1 MKRYTL
7 ASTLLLVALLT
18 GCKSTEDHGA
28 YAPVNPLQSNLEDT
42 ARFVLLD
49 PGAQKSVSCSSI
61 QEGRTSDGRLEVV
74 ANVRNRENRRIQVQ
88 INCVFKDAQGFVVE
102 DTPFQNLFLDE
113 NAQEGV
119 RFVSANDK
127 AMRYT
132 VRVRQAR

>member
-1 MKRYTL
+1 MKRYCL
-7 ASTLLLVALLT
+7 ASTLLFAVLLT

-28 YAPVNPLQSNLEDT
+28 YAPVNTSKSNLEDT

-61 QEGRTSDGRLEVV
+61 QEGRTSDNRLEVV